1 MTRRLSTRAD
11 QFSWDDPDHIEQLLI
26 RAYVRLAYT
35 GNATNGRRTNA
46 VGQFG
51 SFEVRLTEME
61 PEATLA
67 GLSPFWVE
75 IYSFASGSTID
86 SYGCFEFDEDEL
98 AKAVEFIVE
107 AKRVHMTSAMA

>member
-35 GNATNGRRTNA
+35 GNSTNGRRTNA
-46 VGQFG
+46 VGRFG
-51 SFEVRLTEME
+51 PFEVRLTEME
-61 PEATLA
+61 PEVALV
-67 GLSPFWVE
+67 GLPPFWVE
-75 IYSFASGSTID
+75 IYSLAIGSTID
-86 SYGCFEFDEDEL
+86 SYACFEFDEDEL

-107 AKRVHMTSAMA
+107 AKRAYMT